1 VKGYEL
7 DSGEF
12 LIIEPDEIEN
22 LKTEATHRLEIDG
35 FVPEDAVSS
44 VYLEKPYYL
53 IPADELSTEAFVLIA
68 RTMANKKVA
77 ALGRIVMQ
85 QRERSVLVQP
95 RDAGMVLTL
104 LRQENEVVDEAEI
117 FGSIGN
123 RKLDAELLEIATML
137 IDRKPTSFDPSKFED
152 RYEDA
157 LIEMIQ
163 AKMKG
168 KKLPQQAAPPPR
180 DNVINLASLLRES
193 LEKEGGAKTKTKAK
207 KRKDAA

>member
-1 VKGYEL
+1 
-7 DSGEF
+7 
-12 LIIEPDEIEN
+12 
-22 LKTEATHRLEIDG
+22 
-35 FVPEDAVSS
+35 
-44 VYLEKPYYL
+44 
-53 IPADELSTEAFVLIA
+53 
-68 RTMANKKVA
+68 MANKKVA

-85 QRERSVLVQP
+85 QRERSVLVEP

-104 LRQENEVVDEAEI
+104 LRQENEVVDEDEI
-117 FGSIGN
+117 FGKIGDK
-123 RKLDAELLEIATML
+123 KLDAELLEIATML

-180 DNVINLASLLRES
+180 DNVVNLASLLRKS
-193 LEKEGGAKTKTKAK
+193 LEKEGGGKTTKTKTK